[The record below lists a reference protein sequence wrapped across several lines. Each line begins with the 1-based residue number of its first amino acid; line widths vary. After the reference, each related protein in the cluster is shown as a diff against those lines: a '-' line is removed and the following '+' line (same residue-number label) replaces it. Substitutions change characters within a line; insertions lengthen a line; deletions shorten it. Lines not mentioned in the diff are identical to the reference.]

1 MLRLYNTMSGRKEIL
16 SHEGEEVKI
25 YTCGPTVYDF
35 AHIGNFRAYIVHDML
50 RRYLKFKG
58 FKVRQVMN
66 ITDVDDKTIKRSRE
80 EGISLKEY
88 TARYEKAFFED
99 MKAVNIERVEHY
111 PRATEHISDMVK
123 IIKVLLE
130 KGYAYYARD
139 KSIYFDISRFRDYGK
154 LSGIKISSLKEG
166 ARVKQDEYAKN
177 EARDFALWKAYSK
190 EDGEVFWETDIGKGR
205 PGWHIEC
212 SAMSMRY
219 LGETLD
225 IHAGGVDLIFPHH
238 ENEIAQSEACTG
250 RQFSKLW
257 VHNEH
262 LLVEGRKM
270 SKSLGNFFTL
280 RELLDRGYNP
290 MAIRYL
296 LLATHYKRKLN
307 FTFKALKDAEI
318 TLKRLED
325 FTDRIAKLEV
335 EGGSYMKENIDKV
348 REKFFSALDDN
359 LDTPKALSYIFTIV
373 KEVSR
378 EISSGKV
385 GTEDKNEIIRLIND
399 FNYIFAVL
407 QERKNE
413 LPEELRRLI
422 KEREEARARGEFKKA
437 DGIRDYLLS
446 KGIEIEDTREGT
458 GWRWRI

>member
-1 MLRLYNTMSGRKEIL
+1 M
-16 SHEGEEVKI
+16 
-25 YTCGPTVYDF
+25 
-35 AHIGNFRAYIVHDML
+35 
-50 RRYLKFKG
+50 
-58 FKVRQVMN
+58 
-66 ITDVDDKTIKRSRE
+66 
-80 EGISLKEY
+80 
-88 TARYEKAFFED
+88 
-99 MKAVNIERVEHY
+99 
-111 PRATEHISDMVK
+111 
-123 IIKVLLE
+123 
-130 KGYAYYARD
+130 
-139 KSIYFDISRFRDYGK
+139 
-154 LSGIKISSLKEG
+154 
-166 ARVKQDEYAKN
+166 
-177 EARDFALWKAYSK
+177 
-190 EDGEVFWETDIGKGR
+190 
-205 PGWHIEC
+205 
-212 SAMSMRY
+212 
-219 LGETLD
+219 
-225 IHAGGVDLIFPHH
+225 DLIFPHH